1 MKKLRQACCVF
12 VQDIGDSFKGIS
24 KAAIAT
30 AFYLETLLLV
40 MAIVISLLCI
50 MKVETNDV
58 MTEHALSLYRQSLD
72 QMEQYKFERD
82 QYKQL
87 YDDALEE
94 LDELNKVPPEPE

>member
-1 MKKLRQACCVF
+1 MKNRRQSYKVF
-12 VQDIGDSFKGIS
+12 VQDLGESFKGIS
-24 KAAIAT
+24 KAAIAA

-72 QMEQYKFERD
+72 QTELYKFERD

-94 LDELNKVPPEPE
+94 LAELKKVHQEPE

>member
-1 MKKLRQACCVF
+1 MKNMRQSYKVL
-12 VQDIGDSFKGIS
+12 VQDLGESFKGIS
-24 KAAIAT
+24 KAAIAA

-72 QMEQYKFERD
+72 QTEQYKFERD

-94 LDELNKVPPEPE
+94 LAKLKKVHQEPE